1 MIAPNVLRIFAWQI
15 VRYAVRHRLLA
26 VLNVASIALGVSV
39 FLAIQIAN
47 HSANQAL
54 RASVDLVT
62 GKATLE
68 VRGPIDGALFPKI
81 AGFPGVKAATPVVEG
96 VVTMPAFPGEY
107 LRILGVDPF
116 TSDAF
121 STVSF
126 RSRNGTQDLDLQEF
140 LSNPHAVAIPAEFA
154 RKYGLKIGQTLD
166 VLVNSRRVSLEI
178 RSILET
184 DPSLSSGGTRMAAMD
199 IGFAQVLFGMGSQ
212 VSSIQV
218 LADEDVAAEIRK
230 IVPPTVSVA
239 SPTQRSR
246 QVSQMLQSFQLNLT
260 ALSLVAL
267 LVGMFLVHN
276 TVSASVVRRRT
287 EIGILRS
294 VGASRGQV
302 RGLFLGEALLYGMA
316 GLVLGIVGGVVLSN
330 FLAATVSKTIS
341 SLYVLMSLDRVFVS
355 VPQIILAVAVGLT
368 SVLVAAWIPAN
379 EAATLPPVQALN
391 PGISVEKDHG
401 VSWKMP
407 VMGLLVCA
415 LSVLCG
421 FFSLQKIAW
430 LGFASAF
437 FFMAGC
443 SLFAP
448 TLVVGM
454 SSLLQKLGTRLLF
467 ASLAAQNLRRSLGRT
482 SLTVAAL
489 ATSIAM
495 MIGVSVMIFSFR
507 RTVDTWLGRS
517 LVADLFVSPASNA
530 SLALGGFL
538 PPDVASWFEERP
550 EVKAVDTFRQIQIP
564 FHGET
569 IWLEVVRGYLRDNLR
584 FLERDDRRRNGL
596 LFETGY
602 VLISEPFGRRFGL
615 GAGDAITLPTPKGDR
630 VFEIGG
636 TYYDYTSDEGNVLMS
651 RENFDFYWDDLRIHS
666 VAVYLKERAE
676 TERVADAFRLRFA
689 GIGEFSVLENRA
701 IRERIFN
708 IFDQTF
714 AITSLLRVIAIIVAI
729 AGIILTLS
737 MLVTE
742 RVRDLAV
749 LRAIGAGRDQIRRLI
764 LVEAALIGGL
774 SSILGLITGAGLAVI
789 LTFVV
794 NKAFFGWTIQ
804 LAWPWILLAATPF
817 WLIPVA
823 LAAGWLPAWRAARLP
838 LAPALRNE

>member
-1 MIAPNVLRIFAWQI
+1 MTVPNLIRVFVWQV
-15 VRYAVRHRLLA
+15 VRYAARHRLLA
-26 VLNVASIALGVSV
+26 VLNIASVALGVSV

-54 RASVDLVT
+54 RASVDLVA

-68 VRGPIDGALFPKI
+68 VRGAIDNALFPKI
-81 AGFPGVKAATPVVEG
+81 ARLPGVKAATPVVEG
-96 VVTMPAFPGEY
+96 VVTMPSYPGEF

-116 TSDAF
+116 TSQEF
-121 STVSF
+121 STLSF
-126 RSRNGTQDLDLQEF
+126 RGGDGSEGLDFQEF
-140 LSNPHAVAIPAEFA
+140 LSNPHSVAIPAEFA
-154 RKYGLKIGQTLD
+154 RKYGLKIGETLD
-166 VLVNSRRVSLEI
+166 VLVNSRRVPLEI
-178 RSILET
+178 RSILEI
-184 DPSLSSGGTRMAAMD
+184 DPSLSGGGTRMAAMD
-199 IGFAQVLFGMGSQ
+199 IGFAQILFGMGSY

-218 LADEDVAAEIRK
+218 VADENVAAEIRK

-239 SPTQRSR
+239 PPAQRSK
-246 QVSQMLQSFQLNLT
+246 QVSQMLRSFQLNLT

-267 LVGMFLVHN
+267 LVGTFLVHN
-276 TVSASVVRRRT
+276 TVSASVVRRRV

-294 VGASRGQV
+294 VGASRWQI
-302 RGLFLGEALLYGMA
+302 RGLFLGEAVLYGMV
-316 GLVLGIVGGVVLSN
+316 GLVFGVAGGVVLSN

-355 VPQIILAVAVGLT
+355 GPQIFVAVTVGLA

-379 EAATLPPVQALN
+379 EAASLPPVQALN
-391 PGISVEKDHG
+391 PGISAGKSHRI
-401 VSWKMP
+401 SWQMP
-407 VMGLLVCA
+407 VLGLLLCA

-421 FFSLQKIAW
+421 YFSLQKIAW

-443 SLFAP
+443 SFFAP
-448 TLVVGM
+448 TLVAGAGW
-454 SSLLQKLGTRLLF
+454 LLQKIGTRMLF

-489 ATSIAM
+489 AASIAM

-507 RTVDTWLGRS
+507 QTVDTWLGRS
-517 LVADLFVSPASNA
+517 LVADLFVSPASSA

-538 PPDVASWFEERP
+538 PPEVPGWFEERP

-564 FHGET
+564 FRGET

-584 FLERDDRRRNGL
+584 FLEGDDRLRNGL
-596 LFETGY
+596 LFESGY
-602 VLISEPFGRRFGL
+602 VLISEPFARRFNL
-615 GAGDAITLPTPKGDR
+615 RAGDAITLPTPQGDR

-636 TYYDYTSDEGNVLMS
+636 AYYDYTSDEGSILMS
-651 RENFDFYWDDLRIHS
+651 RANFDVYWDDLRVHS
-666 VAVYLKERAE
+666 MAVYLKRPADI
-676 TERVADAFRLRFA
+676 ERVADEFRQQFA
-689 GIGEFSVLENRA
+689 GAGEFSVLENRM
-701 IRERIFN
+701 IRERIFK

-714 AITSLLRVIAIIVAI
+714 AITSLLRVIAIVVAI

-749 LRAIGAGRDQIRRLI
+749 LRAVGAGADQIRRLV
-764 LVEAALIGGL
+764 LVEAGLIGGL
-774 SSILGLITGAGLAVI
+774 SAVLGLVTGSGLAVI

-804 LAWPWILLAATPF
+804 LAWPWLLLGATPF

-823 LAAGWLPAWRAARLP
+823 LVAGWFPAWRASRLP
-838 LAPALRNE
+838 LAPALRTE